1 MGVDNMKE
9 LSNIVKLLGEENEKK
24 LKDSITDLLIE
35 RVDEDLRDMCTYIID
50 FEETFDQIRK
60 DVEKDV
66 KEMMYRKYMDKMEQK
81 MNELLNM

>member
-1 MGVDNMKE
+1 MVVDNMKE

>member
-1 MGVDNMKE
+1 MKE